1 MMTAAPMT
9 NPRVSPRQAGQGE
22 RKWKLFA
29 TAGLAPLIIWQL
41 IFFVVPVLLLLVISF
56 WRTRSYRMVPDFTFA
71 NYIAVFSNGAMWR
84 ALALSVQT
92 AAFVTVVCAFLAFPI
107 AYFIAKKAGSLKG
120 LLLVAVIA
128 PFWISIVMRVAA
140 WRLLLGENGVINQML
155 VSIGLVE
162 HPVSFLLYSPV
173 ATSIGL
179 IYAYLPLYVLP
190 LYASIDSI
198 EDNWIAAAKDLNA
211 GPFRAFWEVTLP
223 LSLPGLIVGAV
234 FCFIFGLGEFVTPA
248 LLGGGKQLMVSQII
262 QDQFQRRLD
271 WPAGAAIAIVLL
283 LIVFALLAFSM
294 KWFRRA
300 SGERL

>member
-1 MMTAAPMT
+1 MALTPQPGPAPVAA
-9 NPRVSPRQAGQGE
+9 RGGKAR
-22 RKWKLFA
+22 RRLFA
-29 TAGLAPLIIWQL
+29 AAGLAPLILWQCV
-41 IFFVVPVLLLLVISF
+41 FFVVPVILLLVISF
-56 WRTRSYRMVPDFTFA
+56 WRTKSYRMVPDFTFA
-71 NYIAVFSNGAMWR
+71 NYAAVFSNSAMWR

-92 AAFVTVVCAFLAFPI
+92 AAFVTVACAVLAFPI
-107 AYFIAKKAGSLKG
+107 AYFIAKKAGPLKG

-140 WRLLLGENGVINQML
+140 WRLLLGENGVINQGL
-155 VSIGLVE
+155 LSLGLVD
-162 HPVSFLLYSPV
+162 HPVGFLLYSPV
-173 ATSIGL
+173 ATAIGL

-190 LYASIDSI
+190 LYASIDAI

-211 GPFRAFWEVTLP
+211 GPLRAFWEVTLP

-283 LIVFALLAFSM
+283 LIVFALLAVSM
-294 KWFRRA
+294 KWFRKT
-300 SGERL
+300 SGEVL